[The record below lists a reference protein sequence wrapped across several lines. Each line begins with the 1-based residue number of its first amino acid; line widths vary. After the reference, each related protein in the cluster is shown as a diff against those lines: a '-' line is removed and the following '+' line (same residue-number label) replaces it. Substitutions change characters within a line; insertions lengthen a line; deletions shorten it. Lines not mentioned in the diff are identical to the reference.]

1 MLDDLIPVNIV
12 IGDRSY
18 RLKIEPKDE
27 ELVRKI
33 IKLINDRILE
43 FKTNFAGKDMQDYI
57 AMALI
62 WFATEQSRAG
72 SELIAYQE
80 TSDKL
85 NMLETMIQ
93 RALGETAEPAT
104 HAE

>member
-1 MLDDLIPVNIV
+1 MLEDLIPVNIV

-27 ELVRKI
+27 EVVRKI
-33 IKLINDRILE
+33 IKMINDRIIE

-62 WFATEQSRAG
+62 WFATEQSKSG
-72 SELIAYQE
+72 SELVVHQE
-80 TSDKL
+80 AANKL
-85 NMLETMIQ
+85 AALENMIQ
-93 RALGETAEPAT
+93 KIIGEGNQ
-104 HAE
+104 

>member
-33 IKLINDRILE
+33 IKMINDRILE

-62 WFATEQSRAG
+62 WFATEQSKTG
-72 SELIAYQE
+72 NEFVVNQE
-80 TSDKL
+80 TASKL
-85 NMLETMIQ
+85 AALEHMIQ
-93 RALGETAEPAT
+93 KMIGEGNHTL
-104 HAE
+104 

>member
-1 MLDDLIPVNIV
+1 MLEDLIPVNIV

-80 TSDKL
+80 ISEKL
-85 NMLETMIQ
+85 AAMEAMVE
-93 RALGETAEPAT
+93 RGMEGK
-104 HAE
+104 